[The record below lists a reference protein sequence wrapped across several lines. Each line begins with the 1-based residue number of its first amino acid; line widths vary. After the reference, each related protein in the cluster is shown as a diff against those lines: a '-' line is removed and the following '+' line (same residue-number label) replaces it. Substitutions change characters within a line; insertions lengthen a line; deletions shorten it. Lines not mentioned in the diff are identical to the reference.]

1 MKVISRGGKIL
12 EQTVEETIKGNSVDM
27 LQTPSEIMMELGSE
41 KAKYLEENLAAIP
54 DCAKSAVAGCQGTL
68 TNLSY
73 QIDATQ
79 IYTK

>member
-41 KAKYLEENLAAIP
+41 KAKYLVDNELLSKDVSEANKDGYIQIENI
-54 DCAKSAVAGCQGTL
+54 
-68 TNLSY
+68 
-73 QIDATQ
+73 I
-79 IYTK
+79 